1 MTKAKHFRSEG
12 CVEEAS
18 VSIGGIRYDLPVR
31 KGTLGPAVVDI
42 TTLYQTQAVSRTTR
56 GSPRRQVAN
65 RRSRLSTSTK
75 GSYSIAAIRSNN

>member
-1 MTKAKHFRSEG
+1 MTKAKHFRFED

-42 TTLYQTQAVSRTTR
+42 TTLYQDTGRFTYAPQGHSDH
-56 GSPRRQVAN
+56 
-65 RRSRLSTSTK
+65 RL
-75 GSYSIAAIRSNN
+75 